1 MRPRQFLWI
10 LSCLASLVIQALP
23 VFAAAADGLSEEDL
37 EKVLSHGAVR
47 SLSNSPSAAESQRT
61 ARLQAILSKLGPG
74 SALIAPQAK
83 PEAKDPNDA
92 FRSELLANKIGFV
105 RLGEIDS
112 SSVQKMESALNDFH
126 QVGAT
131 ALILDLRECS
141 GGNFAQCA
149 DLAALLL
156 PTDGHAFTLRDL
168 DSGTETA
175 VRPPSKASHALHT
188 TILISRG
195 TKGPAEVLAALLQAH
210 ASAFALGQRT
220 AGEAAEFD
228 EIRLSNGSILRLPKS
243 ICILA
248 KKPDLFP
255 KGLAPDLALSIPE
268 DATRAVLSHAAK
280 IGKSAPLILETSRP
294 KLNEAALLANQNPE
308 TEEWIRSQLQKK
320 SAPKTTPPTPIDRA
334 LQRAVD
340 FAHIRTAINLTAP
353 TNEQPGR

>member
-10 LSCLASLVIQALP
+10 LSCLASIAIHAPLAS
-23 VFAAAADGLSEEDL
+23 AAAEDGLSDEDL
-37 EKVLSHGAVR
+37 EKVLSLGAVR
-47 SLSNSPSAAESQRT
+47 GLANSPSAAESQRT
-61 ARLQAILSKLGPG
+61 ARLHAILSKLGPG
-74 SALIAPQAK
+74 SALIASPAK
-83 PEAKDPNDA
+83 PESKHPNDA

-112 SSVQKMESALNDFH
+112 NSAQKTVSALNDFH

-168 DSGTETA
+168 ESGTETA
-175 VRPPSKASHALHT
+175 VRPPSKATHALHT

-210 ASAFALGQRT
+210 AGAFVVGQRT

-228 EIRLSNGSILRLPKS
+228 EITLSNGNILRHPKS
-243 ICILA
+243 ICILP
-248 KKPDLFP
+248 KRPELFP

-268 DATRAVLSHAAK
+268 EATRAVLSHAAK
-280 IGKSAPLILETSRP
+280 VGKSAPLILETSRP

-320 SAPKTTPPTPIDRA
+320 SAPKTTPPTPVDRA

-340 FAHIRTAINLTAP
+340 FSHIRTAINLTAP
-353 TNEQPGR
+353 ATEKPGR